1 MASQPLRFTSSLG
14 LSPDS
19 RLRHAQ
25 LLAKLLGA
33 IKKRKKLYVYD
44 MKVQLQ
50 YLNDQEGNLIAVQVP
65 IEDWK
70 KLEKR
75 IRNYEQAFKVK
86 EDLTAAFEEVK
97 QIRAGKI
104 PKQTLSD
111 FLQDL
116 KRDDKRNQ

>member
-1 MASQPLRFTSSLG
+1 
-14 LSPDS
+14 
-19 RLRHAQ
+19 
-25 LLAKLLGA
+25 
-33 IKKRKKLYVYD
+33 

-50 YLNDQEGNLIAVQVP
+50 YLKDKEGNLTEVKKP
-65 IEDWK
+65 IEERK

-75 IRNYEQAFKVK
+75 IKKYEQAFKVK

-111 FLQDL
+111 FLNEL
-116 KRDDKRNQ
+116 